1 MSPLIN
7 GSAKLR
13 SWSLDFC
20 ISIRVRA
27 RNEKTEISGIISA
40 GNRADQ
46 LY

>member
-1 MSPLIN
+1 MSRLIN

-13 SWSLDFC
+13 RWSLDLC

-27 RNEKTEISGIISA
+27 RNEKTKIFGITSA